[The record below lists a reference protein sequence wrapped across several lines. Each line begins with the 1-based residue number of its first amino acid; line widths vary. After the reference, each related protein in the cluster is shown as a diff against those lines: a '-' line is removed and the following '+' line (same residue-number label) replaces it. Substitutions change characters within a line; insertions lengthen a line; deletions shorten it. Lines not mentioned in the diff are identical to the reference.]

1 MPPFSSHRCRA
12 IEWLPVFKPNT
23 DTYNKQFTCYTRL
36 YRNIERTNTIAIELA
51 NPNLSRTSLSLE
63 RTGLSIRFRT
73 DEKSHSCC
81 YSVTN
86 MNFVSRLLPSSTRSI
101 DFKDFS
107 RKQRSNWLTNMYQFN
122 KTAQHEPFLIDP
134 VFPLCY
140 SSLNIFLMV
149 SDFYQNR
156 FQIHWFWIDNVTW
169 FEKNI
174 GSRSYP
180 SRALLWSNMEFNGI
194 ISE

>member
-1 MPPFSSHRCRA
+1 MCVRISLYSSRHKNRLEHTVSIASLNHSQIRYMAHILINGMYLRCSMPPFSSHRCRA

-51 NPNLSRTSLSLE
+51 NSNLSRTSLSLE

-107 RKQRSNWLTNMYQFN
+107 RKQRSN
-122 KTAQHEPFLIDP
+122 
-134 VFPLCY
+134 
-140 SSLNIFLMV
+140 
-149 SDFYQNR
+149 
-156 FQIHWFWIDNVTW
+156 
-169 FEKNI
+169 
-174 GSRSYP
+174 
-180 SRALLWSNMEFNGI
+180 
-194 ISE
+194 